1 MNKKY
6 LDLTFQ
12 EHNLDVIIS
21 FSQQTR
27 LWVSSIQ
34 TSDGIVF
41 IEKDTTHLFVDS
53 RYIEAAEK
61 DAKNVVVHLL
71 TAANLKE
78 FVSSKNYLRIG
89 LEEEYLTLSEFNRIK
104 NWFENAEFVQ
114 INAQK
119 LRILKTKS
127 EICKIKKAVDISLR
141 AYDELLKHINENDTE
156 KTLDIKLNF
165 FLKKY
170 GADKE
175 SFDSII
181 ATGANAAMPHYHPK
195 NVIIKENDFLKIDF
209 GASYKGYIADITRTI
224 IFKKEENVDP
234 KKEEILNIV
243 LKAAQ
248 LGRQAVRPGI
258 TASEVDK
265 VCREYIESQGYG
277 HYFVHSTG
285 HGVGIDVH
293 ELPTVSSMGS
303 TVLEPGMLITVEP
316 GIYIPGFGGARNED
330 VVLVTDTGSITL
342 SRPKEINGIEQ
353 E

>member
-1 MNKKY
+1 MNRKY
-6 LDLTFQ
+6 LDLSFE
-12 EHNLDVIIS
+12 EHNLDAIIS

-27 LWVSSIQ
+27 LWVSNLQ

-41 IEKDTTHLFVDS
+41 LEKEEIHLFVDS
-53 RYIEAAEK
+53 RYIEAAQK
-61 DAKNVVVHLL
+61 DAKNVQVHLL
-71 TAANLKE
+71 TAANLKD
-78 FVSSKNYLRIG
+78 FVSSKNYLKIG
-89 LEEEYLTLSEFNRIK
+89 VEKEYLTLADFK
-104 NWFENAEFVQ
+104 KLQAWFPSAEFVQ

-119 LRILKTKS
+119 LRLIKTKE
-127 EICKIKKAVDISLR
+127 EIYKIEKAVKISLR
-141 AYDELLKHINENDTE
+141 AYEELLKHINKNDTE

-209 GASYKGYIADITRTI
+209 GASYQGYIADITRTI
-224 IFKKEENVDP
+224 IFKKEENFDP
-234 KKEEILNIV
+234 RKEEILQIV
-243 LKAAQ
+243 LEAAK

-258 TASEVDK
+258 TAAEVDK
-265 VCREYIESQGYG
+265 VCRDYIASKGYG
-277 HYFVHSTG
+277 EYFVHSTG

-293 ELPTVSSMGS
+293 ELPSVSVAGS

-330 VVLVTDTGSITL
+330 VVLVTNTGSLTL
-342 SRPKEINGIEQ
+342 SRPKEINGVEQ